1 MTVPY
6 ALVLIALTAVAAQ
19 AQDQSGQ
26 ENQQSQQGQQNQ
38 NEQPA
43 NQSAAPIPAYHSPF
57 ASAAANGDS
66 EAGQVQPD
74 TRALSGVQNLGLGGL
89 GTSHSYWQPH
99 VNIFESADSNA
110 QVTPHGYSWG
120 SWTSVSGGVDV
131 RHISG
136 NNDLLLSYTG
146 GGMFSTTSGTNG
158 GMVQQ
163 LGFTDRLALRRWTIT
178 FLDQFSYLPGAGFG
192 FGSFVGPSLPGGI
205 GIGGTGSPFQPGQ
218 TLFAG
223 QDRSVANSFAT
234 EGDYALTRRTSLT
247 LVGGYALLAY
257 PDNDLFNF
265 WGATARVGY
274 NYLWTQKD
282 TVAVFYTYSGLRYSN
297 SEQSIDAHT
306 VQFSYARRVTGRLAF
321 QVAVG
326 PQIFVSR
333 LPLSIGG
340 SGIPS
345 ANSTQF
351 LWSLDTNV
359 EYQLQRTSLNANYY
373 HGVSSGSGA
382 LLGSIADVV
391 YGSATRQMS
400 RTFSSGF
407 TAGYSR
413 NRGVAFSAAAPAS
426 QAYNYW
432 YVGPNL
438 SHPWGN
444 VGLTLSYQLQYQDSN
459 IPFCTG
465 ATCGTSFI
473 RHLISVGVGW
483 HGGRMIVR

>member
-1 MTVPY
+1 MVVPY
-6 ALVLIALTAVAAQ
+6 AVMLLALMALAAQ

-26 ENQQSQQGQQNQ
+26 ANQPSQQNQ

-43 NQSAAPIPAYHSPF
+43 NQSAAPIPAYHSPL

-66 EAGQVQPD
+66 GVETEQVQPD

-89 GTSHSYWQPH
+89 GTSHSYGQPH
-99 VNIFESADSNA
+99 VDIFESADSNA

-120 SWTSVSGGVDV
+120 SWTSVTGGVDL

-163 LGFTDRLALRRWTIT
+163 LGFTDRLALRRWTIM

-192 FGSFVGPSLPGGI
+192 FGNLVGPSLPGGI
-205 GIGGTGSPFQPGQ
+205 GIGSTGSAFQPGQ

-223 QDRSVANSFAT
+223 QGRSVANSFAT

-247 LVGGYALLAY
+247 FVGGYAFLAY
-257 PDNDLFNF
+257 PDDDLFNS
-265 WGATARVGY
+265 WAVTARVGY

-282 TVAVFYTYSGLRYSN
+282 TVAVFYTYTGLRYSN
-297 SEQSIDAHT
+297 SEQSIDAHA

-321 QVAVG
+321 QVAAG
-326 PQIFVSR
+326 PQIIVSR

-359 EYQLQRTSLNANYY
+359 QYQLRRTSLNASYY
-373 HGVSSGSGA
+373 HGVSSGAGVLA
-382 LLGSIADVV
+382 GSIGDVV
-391 YGSATRQMS
+391 QGSATRQMS

-407 TAGYSR
+407 TGGYSR
-413 NRGVAFSAAAPAS
+413 NSGVAFGAAVPANQS
-426 QAYNYW
+426 YNYW
-432 YVGPNL
+432 YVGTNL
-438 SHPWGN
+438 THPWGDLA
-444 VGLTLSYQLQYQDSN
+444 LTLSYQLQYQDSN

-473 RHLISVGVGW
+473 RNLISVGVGW